1 MWTASLIGIAL
12 LVIAASY
19 FSPAPPKHLVEAAGE

>member
-19 FSPAPPKHLVEAAGE
+19 FSPAPPKQQEEAVGE